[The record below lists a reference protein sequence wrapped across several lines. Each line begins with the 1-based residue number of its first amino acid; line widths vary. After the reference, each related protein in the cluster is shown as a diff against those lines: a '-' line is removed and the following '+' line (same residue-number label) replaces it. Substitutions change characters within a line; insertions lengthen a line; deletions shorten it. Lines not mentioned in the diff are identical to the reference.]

1 MAEIVEQLLDFLGLE
16 QEVHPFDFIIKET
29 LGDSGEL
36 IIKLVNG
43 LYIDQL
49 SQLFSY
55 LELLYLFF
63 FGKFL
68 QVLTLI
74 I

>member
-1 MAEIVEQLLDFLGLE
+1 MAEIVEQLLDFLSFE
-16 QEVHPFDFIIKET
+16 QKVHPLDFIIKET
-29 LGDSGEL
+29 LWDSREL

-43 LYIDQL
+43 LNIDKFRE
-49 SQLFSY
+49 LFSY

-63 FGKFL
+63 FSKFL
-68 QVLTLI
+68 KILTLI